1 MSPWHTTYMSVDTL
15 LSELHA
21 CADPIRA
28 QHALR
33 FFKTGKGQYGEGD
46 EFIGITMPAL
56 RAICKQHRDLSVQE
70 LRTLLQSPI
79 HEHRMAAVVIMSDVF
94 KKKTPSEQQ
103 ELYELYLEGVRKNY
117 INNWDL
123 VDVSAKNVVGAYL
136 LHRPRDIL
144 YTLARSNH
152 LWSKRVAI
160 LSTPAFYV
168 KGDPTDTL
176 ALAEILLYDS
186 HDLMHKAVGWM
197 LREVGKY
204 VDEALLT
211 EFLDKHAATMPRTTL
226 RYAIERLSTQKKKHY
241 MNLAS
246 TQAK

>member
-1 MSPWHTTYMSVDTL
+1 MDSWHTEYMSVDTL
-15 LSELHA
+15 LAELHT
-21 CADPIRA
+21 CADPMRA

-46 EFIGITMPAL
+46 QFIGVTMPAL
-56 RAICKQHRDLSVQE
+56 RTVCKRYRGLSTGE
-70 LRTLLQSPI
+70 LDTLLQSPI

-103 ELYELYLEGVRKNY
+103 ALYELYLEGVRKNY

-136 LHRPRDIL
+136 VDKPRDIL
-144 YTLARSNH
+144 YQLARTDH

-204 VDEALLT
+204 VDESLLT
-211 EFLDKHAATMPRTTL
+211 DFLDKHAATMPRTTL
-226 RYAIERLSTQKKKHY
+226 RYAIERLGAQNKEYY
-241 MNLAS
+241 MNHS
-246 TQAK
+246 RQA